1 VGFIKIKDVFPLWA
15 VVAIVGTI
23 LAFAMLILTE
33 HHTKPR
39 YHSVVEKKTLSS
51 LFLLFNQFVG
61 FCISWFYCIC
71 GLDLFNCK

>member
-39 YHSVVEKKTLSS
+39 YHSVVEKKPS
-51 LFLLFNQFVG
+51 LLC
-61 FCISWFYCIC
+61 FCYSI
-71 GLDLFNCK
+71 DL